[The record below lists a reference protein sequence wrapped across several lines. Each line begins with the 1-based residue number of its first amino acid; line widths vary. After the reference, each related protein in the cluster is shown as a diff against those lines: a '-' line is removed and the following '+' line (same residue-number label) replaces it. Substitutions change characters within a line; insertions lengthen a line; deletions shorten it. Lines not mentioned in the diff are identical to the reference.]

1 MRYGVRWK
9 QRSALAALFFL
20 MFLSGGC
27 GGFSGFADHGQL
39 MMTEEAAPETSASVE
54 DAADQRDA
62 ASGTGTNDGESYDT
76 NEERIYVHICGCVR
90 NPGLYVFAAG
100 TRAGEALESAGG
112 FTKKA
117 DESAVNLAAVLQ
129 DGMQLYVPS
138 VEDTVQNGAGSASS
152 GAVGNAASAGAGNVT
167 SGSGK
172 ESAPVNINTAGAQ
185 ELMTLSG
192 IGESRA
198 EAILSY
204 REENGMFSS
213 IEDIKNVSGIGEGIF
228 ERIKNMITV

>member
-1 MRYGVRWK
+1 M
-9 QRSALAALFFL
+9 
-20 MFLSGGC
+20 
-27 GGFSGFADHGQL
+27 
-39 MMTEEAAPETSASVE
+39 
-54 DAADQRDA
+54 
-62 ASGTGTNDGESYDT
+62 
-76 NEERIYVHICGCVR
+76 
-90 NPGLYVFAAG
+90 
-100 TRAGEALESAGG
+100 
-112 FTKKA
+112 
-117 DESAVNLAAVLQ
+117 NLAAVLQ